1 MAQKI
6 RLTEQ
11 QLNEMVAECVNDILN
26 EEKNSFADSLK
37 GLKNLFKRGNKTNQ
51 GQTDYAAI
59 EKKYDPFAA
68 PSSHPMTGTERNAVS
83 AASQKS
89 EVFQARQR
97 VKELIQDRSYY
108 LGAANKCLGNAKN
121 LCKQYNIQ
129 LGEIMQELGMTNN
142 TVKNY
147 QHQSYNN
154 DWANAQQYQDAMD
167 ESKKKKRR

>member
-1 MAQKI
+1 MAHQI

-11 QLNEMVAECVNDILN
+11 QLNEMVAECVNEILN
-26 EEKNSFADSLK
+26 EGKIGDRLK
-37 GLKNLFKRGNKTNQ
+37 KIFKRGNKTNQ

-68 PSSHPMTGTERNAVS
+68 PSSHPMTDTERNAVS
-83 AASQKS
+83 AANQKS

-142 TVKNY
+142 TVKSY
-147 QHQSYNN
+147 QQQSYNN